1 MKFKKLN
8 AAFYCATKSKTQSRI
23 PVFLVE
29 TFRRMWKVWITTDV
43 FSAALC
49 LPLPI
54 SLSPT
59 SPLCS
64 CITIC
69 LVLRCYAGHFLALF
83 ICPVS

>member
-1 MKFKKLN
+1 
-8 AAFYCATKSKTQSRI
+8 
-23 PVFLVE
+23 
-29 TFRRMWKVWITTDV
+29 V